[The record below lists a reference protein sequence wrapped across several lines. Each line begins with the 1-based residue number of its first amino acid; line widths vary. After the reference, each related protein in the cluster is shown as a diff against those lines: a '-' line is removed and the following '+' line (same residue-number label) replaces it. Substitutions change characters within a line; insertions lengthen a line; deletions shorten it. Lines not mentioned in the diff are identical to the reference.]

1 MSPTG
6 HVKVQDE
13 KENRCLRL
21 RFHWRRRCRIL
32 RFLLTYIASD
42 AINELFFFS
51 YRNLK
56 LWYVYV

>member
-6 HVKVQDE
+6 QVKVQDE

-21 RFHWRRRCRIL
+21 RFPWRRRCRIL

-42 AINELFFFS
+42 AINELFF
-51 YRNLK
+51 L
-56 LWYVYV
+56 VIEI

>member
-6 HVKVQDE
+6 QVKVQDE

-21 RFHWRRRCRIL
+21 PFPWRRRCRIL

-42 AINELFFFS
+42 AINEHFF
-51 YRNLK
+51 
-56 LWYVYV
+56 